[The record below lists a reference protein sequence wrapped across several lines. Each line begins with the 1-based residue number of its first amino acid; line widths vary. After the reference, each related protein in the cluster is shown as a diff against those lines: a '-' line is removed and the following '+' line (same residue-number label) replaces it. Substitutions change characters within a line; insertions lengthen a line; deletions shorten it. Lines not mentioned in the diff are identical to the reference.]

1 MCLYLLKREVERKV
15 RGVRVNGE
23 GGGSQGGMEIEASS
37 FFRRAQDVP
46 FHTFEVYG
54 EDSVRFVS
62 ERLRERERGEVMAAS
77 RRHFFVAHR
86 RRSLIFSLDDADL

>member
-23 GGGSQGGMEIEASS
+23 GGGSQGGKEIEASS

-46 FHTFEVYG
+46 LHLKCIYG
-54 EDSVRFVS
+54 EDVVRFVS
-62 ERLRERERGEVMAAS
+62 ERLRERET
-77 RRHFFVAHR
+77 
-86 RRSLIFSLDDADL
+86 LFS